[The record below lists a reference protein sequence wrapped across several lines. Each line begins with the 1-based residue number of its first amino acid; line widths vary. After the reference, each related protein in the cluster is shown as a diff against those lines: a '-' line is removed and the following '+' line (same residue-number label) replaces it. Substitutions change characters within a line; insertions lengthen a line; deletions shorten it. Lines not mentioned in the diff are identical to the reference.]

1 MKNFLNRSFLV
12 VGTSALAAS
21 SAFAETPAA
30 GVTIPE
36 SGVDVAG
43 YASAAITSLGSVVAV
58 CIGGVVCFMIV
69 KWGIK
74 WVKGIGR

>member
-1 MKNFLNRSFLV
+1 MKNFLNRSLLV
-12 VGTSALAAS
+12 AGTSALAAS
-21 SAFAETPAA
+21 SAFAETPTP
-30 GVTIPE
+30 VTIPE

-69 KWGIK
+69 KWGVK